1 MKLISK
7 KQIKNFLNE
16 GYDIM
21 IIPYSEKV
29 LNYSSS
35 VFWKTDGKIYSWNR
49 HMGRI
54 ERTDKTEEEIIE
66 HIAKFMCDDD
76 YIVNAA
82 GY

>member
-1 MKLISK
+1 MILTSK
-7 KQIKNFLNE
+7 KQIKNFLNN

-29 LNYSSS
+29 IDFSSS

-49 HMGRI
+49 HIGRI
-54 ERTDKTEEEIIE
+54 ERTDKTEEEIIN
-66 HIAKFMCDDD
+66 HISSFMCNDD
-76 YIVNAA
+76 YKVNAA